1 VTTSRAL
8 VWRHPALTYFV
19 LTFVISWGGALL
31 VIGPGGF
38 PATQEG
44 FDRLLPLAGLALLAG
59 PGVSGVLLTG
69 LVHGRAG
76 LRDVVVRMTRWRVGV
91 RWYAAALLSAPLVF
105 MVVLLA
111 LSLTSPV
118 FLPGIFTKDDKA
130 ALILLSLVGGLVV
143 GVFEEL
149 GWTGFAVPALRRRYG
164 VFATGLVVGLVWG
177 AWHFLLNAYWASGTS
192 LGAGTLPLT
201 TFLIARGLDLLVGLS
216 AFRVLMVW
224 VYDRAGESLL
234 VVMLMHASQT
244 AGTLI
249 VQPVA
254 ISGVPLLTYG
264 LALGAVFWVI
274 VAAIALAGAG
284 PLPRRPLRMRAA

>member
-38 PATQEG
+38 PATQEE

-59 PGVSGVLLTG
+59 PGISGVLLTG

-91 RWYAAALLSAPLVF
+91 RWYAPALLSAPLVF

-201 TFLIARGLDLLVGLS
+201 TFL
-216 AFRVLMVW
+216 
-224 VYDRAGESLL
+224 
-234 VVMLMHASQT
+234 MHASQT

-249 VQPVA
+249 VQPIA

-284 PLPRRPLRMRAA
+284 QPPRRPLRMRAA